1 MKIQPLL
8 IVSLCLL
15 LFGCTVLQQPLPESN
30 NTKAYRSEYADPNA
44 KALFAYAQFRLLA
57 AEGRW
62 KAAVAALKRAVAF
75 DQKTDYLRMH
85 LAKGLLHLEQSEES
99 IVLLRNILDKS
110 PDNVAGHELLGD
122 LLSYQKQ
129 DEAAV
134 HHYRRA
140 LQLAPDSDEMLPMRL
155 AMALGRLRQI
165 DEAITVLERL
175 VKQQPEARLAQL
187 SLARFYQENKQPK
200 EAEAVYQVLLE
211 RQPDQRQVI
220 LEYGRL
226 LEQQNLVAEA
236 FQLYREGIRRNPRAV
251 AVRQQL
257 AMLYLQQNRHLE
269 ALEQLAAI
277 RQQFPDNR
285 QVIGRIGLI
294 QLELEQWEQAENDF
308 RELLRH
314 EENQGRNRYYLGMA
328 LLGQK
333 KYTEAVEVMSP
344 VSESSPIFAETVMQ
358 LTYIYKQTGQVDQA
372 VVALRKVLQRGIHH
386 PEIYYYLTSFLGD
399 QDNLTGAA
407 EVVLEGIER
416 FPHDIEL
423 RYQQA
428 VLYERCGDRQ
438 KALEVMQN
446 ILSLDADHPEALNFI
461 AYHQAETGEG
471 LELALTRVQKALST
485 KKSGYIIDTL
495 GWIYFKMGRYDE
507 SREQLEEASNLLP
520 EDPVIL
526 EHLGDLYRAL
536 TLWLKAAEAY
546 RKALEV
552 DPQAEGVIEKLQ
564 ALPSGGAP

>member
-8 IVSLCLL
+8 VVSLCLL
-15 LFGCTVLQQPLPESN
+15 LFGCTVPPQPHPESI

-75 DQKTDYLRMH
+75 DQKTDYLRMN

-99 IVLLRNILDKS
+99 IAILRNILNKS
-110 PDNVAGHELLGD
+110 PDNVDGHELLGD

-134 HHYRRA
+134 HHYRLA
-140 LQLAPDSDEMLPMRL
+140 LQLAPDSEMLPMRL

-165 DEAITVLERL
+165 DEAIAVLERL

-200 EAEAVYQVLLE
+200 EAEAVYRVLLE
-211 RQPDQRQVI
+211 RQPDQQQAI

-236 FQLYREGIRRNPRAV
+236 FQLYRKGIRRNPRAV

-257 AMLYLQQNRHLE
+257 AMLYLQQNRYLE

-277 RQQFPDNR
+277 RQQFPDNL

-294 QLELEQWEQAENDF
+294 QLELEHWEQAENDF
-308 RELLRH
+308 HELLRH
-314 EENQGRNRYYLGMA
+314 GENQGRNRYYLGMA

-372 VVALRKVLQRGIHH
+372 IVALRKVLQQGIHH

-399 QDNLTGAA
+399 QDDLTGAA

-423 RYQQA
+423 HYQQA
-428 VLYERCGDRQ
+428 VLYEKRGDRQ

-471 LELALTRVQKALST
+471 LELALTRVQKALSA

-507 SREQLEEASNLLP
+507 SREQLEEASSLLP

-536 TLWLKAAEAY
+536 TLWQKAAEAY

-564 ALPSGGAP
+564 ALPSGGAQ